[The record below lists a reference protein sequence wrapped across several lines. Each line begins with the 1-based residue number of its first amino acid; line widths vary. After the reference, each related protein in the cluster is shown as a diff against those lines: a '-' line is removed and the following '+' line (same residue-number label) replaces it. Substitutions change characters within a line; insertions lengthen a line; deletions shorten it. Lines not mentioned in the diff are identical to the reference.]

1 MWSLGK
7 LFTVDTTDMKE
18 HVCVWMQAAGW
29 LSSVGNSLVLGL
41 SGLFLDYLPQQYRE
55 MLPSIFWRNMSAMS
69 NTRHTAEPWET
80 LSLSNISCGGLG
92 QSQRI
97 TRPAAFLSGGC

>member
-41 SGLFLDYLPQQYRE
+41 SWSVSRLP
-55 MLPSIFWRNMSAMS
+55 
-69 NTRHTAEPWET
+69 TTAV
-80 LSLSNISCGGLG
+80 
-92 QSQRI
+92 QRDV
-97 TRPAAFLSGGC
+97 AFCLLEKYVSHV